1 MSTVQSTAAVDIA
14 TTYNTGYTAQKKDT
28 ASKKADTAVTAKA
41 DEKAAV
47 YEKSDKAATDAVSTK
62 TPAYSKVANP
72 DLVAK
77 LKADVQ
83 AQVDNLQSIVSKLI
97 TGQGDAYG
105 KANDIWKFLADGDL
119 STVSEAAKAQAQK
132 DIAEGGYWSVDE
144 TANRILDFAK
154 ALVGEGASEEDIKK
168 MSDAF
173 EKGFKEA
180 TKAWGK
186 DLPDISQQTYDKVMS
201 GFNDWK
207 TGGSEA

>member
-28 ASKKADTAVTAKA
+28 ASKKADNAVTAKA
-41 DEKAAV
+41 DEKAV
-47 YEKSDKAATDAVSTK
+47 VFEKSDKAATDAVSTK
-62 TPAYSKVANP
+62 APAYSKVANP

-83 AQVDNLQSIVSKLI
+83 ARVDNLQSIVSKLI

>member
-14 TTYNTGYTAQKKDT
+14 TTYNTGYTAHKKDT

-83 AQVDNLQSIVSKLI
+83 AQLEEL
-97 TGQGDAYG
+97 
-105 KANDIWKFLADGDL
+105 
-119 STVSEAAKAQAQK
+119 
-132 DIAEGGYWSVDE
+132 IAEMAE
-144 TANRILDFAK
+144 TR
-154 ALVGEGASEEDIKK
+154 SKK
-168 MSDAF
+168 
-173 EKGFKEA
+173 E
-180 TKAWGK
+180 
-186 DLPDISQQTYDKVMS
+186 
-201 GFNDWK
+201 
-207 TGGSEA
+207 

>member
-14 TTYNTGYTAQKKDT
+14 STYNTGYTAQKKDT
-28 ASKKADTAVTAKA
+28 ASKKADTAAAKA

-62 TPAYSKVANP
+62 APAYSKVANP

-119 STVSEAAKAQAQK
+119 STVSEAAKAQAAK
-132 DIAEGGYWSVDE
+132 DIEEGGYWSVDE

-154 ALVGEGASEEDIKK
+154 ALVGEGASGDKINS
-168 MSDAF
+168 MVDAF
-173 EKGFKEA
+173 KKGFDEA

-186 DLPDISQQTYDKVMS
+186 ELPDISKQTYDKVMS
-201 GFNDWK
+201 GFDEWK
-207 TGGSEA
+207 AGGTEA